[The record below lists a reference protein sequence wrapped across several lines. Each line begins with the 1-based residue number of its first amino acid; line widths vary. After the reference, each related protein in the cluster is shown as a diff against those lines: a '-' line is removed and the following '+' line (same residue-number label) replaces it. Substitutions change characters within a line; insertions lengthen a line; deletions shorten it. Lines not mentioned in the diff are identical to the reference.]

1 MKWKDKEELLKY
13 AQKLENSSIILAITN
28 TEGHY
33 GQTFSEMPT
42 LYAGKG
48 NFGDY
53 LEERYF
59 GKKNDTKSKA
69 DFEEIGVELKTVP
82 LKTLENGEVRVKER
96 IVLNKFRY
104 VDIVKETFSTSHFL
118 AKDSVLLLVFYFHDN
133 SIPLE
138 DKKIDIVDLWEVLKH
153 DINQIQQDWETIVN
167 KIREGKAHE
176 LSEGDTLYL
185 GACTKGA
192 NRASSMQTQPFSKI
206 LAPGRA
212 LCFKNSY
219 ANMIYRVLKE
229 ERERRAKILATS
241 IYEGESCWKPLEDRI
256 HELVDK
262 YVGKSGQTLY
272 QLFNKKYNPLDKSR
286 YASISREMLGFL
298 KNKPYYEFEAADIQ
312 VKTIRIEKNRSI
324 KESMSFKNI
333 PYKEIVS
340 QNWEDSDFYNELTSK
355 FIFMIFK
362 ECNDNSND
370 YYFDGFYLWNMP
382 SCDLDKAHDVWE
394 ATKYQVSIGD
404 FDNMPKSNFNG
415 VAHVRPKAQNSNDL
429 METSNG
435 DMQKKKCFW
444 LNNSYIRDV
453 IYKLRNNVLLD

>member
-13 AQKLENSSIILAITN
+13 AQKLENSSVILAITN
-28 TEGHY
+28 AESYY
-33 GQTFSEMPT
+33 GQTFSDMRT
-42 LYAGKG
+42 VYAGKG

-59 GKKNDTKSKA
+59 GKKNDTNSKP

-82 LKTLENGEVRVKER
+82 LKILENGEVRVKER

-104 VDIVKETFSTSHFL
+104 VDIVKETFKTSHFL
-118 AKDSVLLLVFYFHDN
+118 AKDAVLLLIFYFHDN

-192 NRASSMQTQPFSKI
+192 NRALSMQKQPFSKT
-206 LAPGRA
+206 LAQGRA
-212 LCFKNSY
+212 LCFKISY

-229 ERERRAKILATS
+229 ERGKRARILANS
-241 IYEGESCWKPLEDRI
+241 IYEKNNCWKPLEDRI

-272 QLFNKKYNPLDKSR
+272 QLFNGKYNPLDKSR
-286 YASISREMLGFL
+286 YASISRKMLGFS
-298 KNKPYYEFEAADIQ
+298 KNKSYYEFEAADIQ
-312 VKTIRIEKNRSI
+312 VKTIRIEKNGLI

-362 ECNDNSND
+362 ECDDNSSD

-382 SCDLDKAHDVWE
+382 SGDLDKAHDVWE
-394 ATKYQVSIGD
+394 ATKYHISIDD
-404 FDNMPKSNFNG
+404 FDNMPKSSFNG
-415 VAHVRPKAQNSNDL
+415 VAHVRPKAQDSNDL
-429 METSNG
+429 METLSG

-444 LNNSYIRDV
+444 LNNSYIRNV
-453 IYKLRNNVLLD
+453 IHKLQNNVPVN